1 MKRLLCIL
9 LFVLTTLGVSGC
21 KQSKPSETGGMSSG
35 RLQVVVSL
43 FPLYDFARAIGGDK
57 ADVTLLLPPGLE
69 PHSYEPKP
77 DDMILISKANLFIYT
92 NRYMEPWADKVV
104 SGVVSGKG
112 PKIIDA
118 GADITYLPAADHDG
132 AHEGHG
138 HHEQHADHDHH
149 HGEMDPHIWLDFENA
164 QRMVRTMAAA
174 FTQVDQA
181 NAAYYRTNG
190 DELIARLVAL
200 DNRYREVLRSC
211 QSRKLIHGGHY
222 AFGYLAKRYNLEYHA
237 LSGVSAEAE
246 ASPARMLDMLKTLKQ
261 SGSRS
266 LFAEE
271 LLSPRL
277 TETLARE
284 AKVDVLMLHGAH
296 NLSKDDFNR
305 GVTFI
310 ELMDRNLAQL
320 QKGLGCVKK

>member
-9 LFVLTTLGVSGC
+9 LFVLTALGMSGC
-21 KQSKPSETGGMSSG
+21 KQSQPSGTGETPSG

-77 DDMILISKANLFIYT
+77 DDMIRISKANLFIYT

-118 GADITYLPAADHDG
+118 GAGITYLPAAEHED

-138 HHEQHADHDHH
+138 HHEQHTDHDHH

-164 QRMVRTMAAA
+164 QRMVRTMVTA
-174 FTQVDQA
+174 FSQVDQA
-181 NAAYYRTNG
+181 NAAYYRANG
-190 DELIARLVAL
+190 DGLIGKLVDL
-200 DNRYREVLRSC
+200 DNRYREGLRSC
-211 QSRKLIHGGHY
+211 QSRELIHGGHY

-246 ASPARMLDMLKTLKQ
+246 ASPARMLDMLKALKQ
-261 SGSRS
+261 TGSRT

-284 AKVDVLMLHGAH
+284 AKVEVLMLHGAH

-305 GVTFI
+305 GVTFV
-310 ELMDRNLAQL
+310 ELMDRNLTQL
-320 QKGLGCVKK
+320 QKGLGCAKK